1 MKIDRMKMMQTL
13 EMLQDNIKKLDQIAG
28 ELDRE
33 RVATISM
40 ESFKNFAAPMQH
52 QLDDIREETRSM
64 RQMALALEQICRMVD
79 QCEDRIIDEIE
90 KERIVF
96 QRFSVA
102 KITVSRPQTEY
113 DPLKI
118 TW

>member
-1 MKIDRMKMMQTL
+1 MKIDLMNMMQTL
-13 EMLQDNIKKLDQIAG
+13 EMLQENIKKLDQIAG
-28 ELDRE
+28 ELDSE
-33 RVATISM
+33 KAAVTSM
-40 ESFKNFAAPMQH
+40 ESFKNLAVPMRH

-64 RQMALALEQICRMVD
+64 RQMALALEQVCRMVD
-79 QCEDRIIDEIE
+79 QCENRIIDEIE

-102 KITVSRPQTEY
+102 KIAVSRPQTEH